1 MPQKSRQISA
11 QTHKRARNLRKEA
24 SPYEQKLWEALR
36 QNAFPFGLKFRRQQ
50 PIAAYIID
58 FACMKAKLLV
68 ELDGASHD
76 VRVNYDLKREIYL
89 RERGYEVIR
98 FRNDEV
104 MGNLSG
110 IVETIIETARSRI
123 VARGPL
129 TGKN

>member
-1 MPQKSRQISA
+1 
-11 QTHKRARNLRKEA
+11 
-24 SPYEQKLWEALR
+24 
-36 QNAFPFGLKFRRQQ
+36 
-50 PIAAYIID
+50 
-58 FACMKAKLLV
+58 MKAKLLV